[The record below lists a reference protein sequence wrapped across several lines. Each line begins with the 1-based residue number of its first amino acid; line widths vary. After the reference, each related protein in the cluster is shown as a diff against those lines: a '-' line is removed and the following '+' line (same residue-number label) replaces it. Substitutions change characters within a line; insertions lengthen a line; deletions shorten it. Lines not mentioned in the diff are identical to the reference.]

1 MAELRG
7 HAIATLGRR
16 LDHTYVTSSDGH
28 AWPCGG
34 RAEGGDMISKGCGSS
49 WLASCLAGADQT
61 AGIRYGITGVCH
73 QIANRILRPAGV
85 DVSRAWGDRISQ
97 SLWRKYGRNASAD
110 GVWPE
115 WNHCSD
121 LAASA
126 GLRDEGVPFV
136 SGSTSSGGP
145 PGSQPGRLDRM
156 IDEHLGVDYAPA
168 RRTRLRQLDALAEQ
182 EQDELVRALDEKR
195 LTPEQYL
202 ERFTRMAGELFE
214 RYEEVLG
221 RDDFVRLFGAA
232 PEDALDIADPEAFRR
247 AHGAA
252 N

>member
-1 MAELRG
+1 
-7 HAIATLGRR
+7 
-16 LDHTYVTSSDGH
+16 
-28 AWPCGG
+28 
-34 RAEGGDMISKGCGSS
+34 
-49 WLASCLAGADQT
+49 
-61 AGIRYGITGVCH
+61 
-73 QIANRILRPAGV
+73 
-85 DVSRAWGDRISQ
+85 
-97 SLWRKYGRNASAD
+97 
-110 GVWPE
+110 
-115 WNHCSD
+115 
-121 LAASA
+121 
-126 GLRDEGVPFV
+126 
-136 SGSTSSGGP
+136 
-145 PGSQPGRLDRM
+145 M

-168 RRTRLRQLDALAEQ
+168 KRTRLRQLDALAEQ
-182 EQDELVRALDEKR
+182 EQDELVRTLDEKR